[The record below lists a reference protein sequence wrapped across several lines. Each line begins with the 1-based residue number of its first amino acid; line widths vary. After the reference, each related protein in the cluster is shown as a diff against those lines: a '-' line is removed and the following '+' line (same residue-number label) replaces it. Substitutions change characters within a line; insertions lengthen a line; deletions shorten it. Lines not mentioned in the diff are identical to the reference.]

1 MFGLCN
7 KNYSQTNQ
15 NNLTTKSTNRLSNKV
30 LLDSISNYL
39 LISNSIKNNYYYAA
53 DRKLFSNQ
61 LIEGGS
67 FNYGQISIDT
77 LRLSFR
83 FNYTGTTGSG
93 GFAPYIQQT
102 FYLQDLSSLYWSEEI
117 NEKQILQII
126 STYDNCKGNFKPIA
140 EFEKSSGCNQSEDKV
155 NDIPDY
161 TRSLF
166 SEYEVVFNK
175 NKLTEETKYKLLDW
189 LNELK
194 SR

>member
-83 FNYTGTTGSG
+83 FN
-93 GFAPYIQQT
+93 
-102 FYLQDLSSLYWSEEI
+102 
-117 NEKQILQII
+117 
-126 STYDNCKGNFKPIA
+126 
-140 EFEKSSGCNQSEDKV
+140 
-155 NDIPDY
+155 
-161 TRSLF
+161 
-166 SEYEVVFNK
+166 
-175 NKLTEETKYKLLDW
+175 
-189 LNELK
+189 
-194 SR
+194 